1 MQQKMKLK
9 QDPKLIKET
18 INMLDIISSD
28 KKRYQIDH

>member
-9 QDPKLIKET
+9 QDPKLINET

-28 KKRYQIDH
+28 KKRYQMDH